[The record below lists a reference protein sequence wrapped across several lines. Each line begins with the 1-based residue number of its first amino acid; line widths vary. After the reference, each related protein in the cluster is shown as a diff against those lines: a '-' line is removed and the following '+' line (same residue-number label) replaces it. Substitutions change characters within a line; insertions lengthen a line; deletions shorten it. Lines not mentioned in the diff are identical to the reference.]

1 MINKSPVKR
10 TKTYYEALGPP
21 KGVLSPRDFYRFK
34 RVRKY
39 LYGSSVFDVGCGYG
53 DFLKL
58 INPNHQIGG
67 TEVNKERVDYCNQVL
82 GQNAIRLANLDERLD
97 LEDSSFD
104 TVVCSE
110 VLEHLED
117 PEKALKELVR
127 VARKRVIITVPF
139 NEKIRYVL
147 CVHCARY
154 TPYSGHLHSFDKEN
168 IRGIIPDNARLV
180 KIELICNG
188 VLIYFPRLSFVF
200 RLPVL
205 VSFLIDKIL
214 NHIFPRAAWILLI
227 LDKNNATGGHY

>member
-1 MINKSPVKR
+1 MINKSPIKR
-10 TKTYYEALGPP
+10 IKTYYEALGPP

-39 LYGSSVFDVGCGYG
+39 LYGSSVLDVGCGYG

-82 GQNAIRLANLDERLD
+82 GQNTIRLGNLDERLD
-97 LEDSSFD
+97 FEDNSFD

-127 VARKRVIITVPF
+127 VTRKRVIITVPF
-139 NEKIRYVL
+139 DNKIQYVL
-147 CVHCARY
+147 CVHCAKY
-154 TPYSGHLHSFDKEN
+154 TPVSGHLHTFNKEN
-168 IRGIIPDNARLV
+168 MRGIIPDNARIV
-180 KIELICNG
+180 KIELICNKA
-188 VLIYFPRLSFVF
+188 LSYLPRLHSVF
-200 RLPVL
+200 RLPIPISLTV
-205 VSFLIDKIL
+205 DKIS
-214 NHIFPRAAWILLI
+214 NRIVSSASWMMVV
-227 LDKNNATGGHY
+227 LDKE

>member
-10 TKTYYEALGPP
+10 NKTYYEALGSP

-39 LYGSSVFDVGCGYG
+39 LYGSSVLDVGCGYG

-97 LEDSSFD
+97 FEDNSFD
-104 TVVCSE
+104 TVVCLE

-127 VARKRVIITVPF
+127 VARKRVIITIPF

-154 TPYSGHLHSFDKEN
+154 TPYSGHLHSFNKEN
-168 IRGIIPDNARLV
+168 IRGIIPDNTRIV
-180 KIELICNG
+180 RIELICNKALSYLPG
-188 VLIYFPRLSFVF
+188 LRSIFRFPIPISSTFDNL
-200 RLPVL
+200 
-205 VSFLIDKIL
+205 L
-214 NHIFPRAAWILLI
+214 NRIISRASWMVVV
-227 LDKNNATGGHY
+227 LDKE